1 MQTDLSQ
8 AGEVITLSSAV
19 LQHFRDLLPTA
30 LRAYIYLCSLPSNQP
45 ISASIPVIAEAVG
58 KTERTTVDALEEL
71 CKCGL
76 ILRDSGNGAHSNQ
89 YRVPFGDSSPAIASV
104 RQPDAGGISASDRT
118 SGPDAP
124 DAATSQEATSQEATS
139 QEATSRES
147 DQTPKGAASPPSAI
161 PFAPPTTVAELV
173 AVLCRRPVS
182 ASEFA
187 RLRSLFPNEE
197 ILLAKLTA
205 LRDSGSSVEADMS
218 IDFLAGALDLDLSRF
233 V

>member
-30 LRAYIYLCSLPSNQP
+30 LRAYIYLCSLPSNEP
-45 ISASIPVIAEAVG
+45 ITASIPVIAGAIG
-58 KTERTTVDALEEL
+58 KAKRTTVDALEEL

-124 DAATSQEATSQEATS
+124 DAATSQEATS